1 MAVRA
6 VVTCLVSAAL
16 IVGCNPDQ
24 RARDRLTAGWLDRD
38 SPIAEVRLPDGDCL
52 DLSDLPEPWRI
63 SSSTTSKNAEFGLP
77 GELFRPH
84 APRYSHLI
92 SVSSPGA
99 SWSDYRL
106 YAEEWLVEDAQKP
119 SAHYPAFDLS
129 GFKGYPA
136 DDGQIIYISEDLDA
150 FMECGLEYGC
160 TIHDGIIARPTR
172 LNIQIPWEDRFHAAE
187 RLKTSRQ
194 LVNTLRTQCS

>member
-1 MAVRA
+1 LAVRA
-6 VVTCLVSAAL
+6 VFTCLVSAAL

-24 RARDRLTAGWLDRD
+24 RARDELTAPWWD
-38 SPIAEVRLPDGDCL
+38 SNIPIAEVRLPDGDCL
-52 DLSDLPEPWRI
+52 DLSVLPAPWRI
-63 SSSTTSKNAEFGLP
+63 SASTTSNNAEFGLP
-77 GELFRPH
+77 GELFRPY
-84 APRYSHLI
+84 APRFRHLI

-99 SWSDYRL
+99 TLADYRS
-106 YAEEWLVEDAQKP
+106 YAEQWLTEDAQKP
-119 SAHYPAFDLS
+119 SAHDPAFDVS

-136 DDGQIIYISEDLDA
+136 DDGLIIYISEDLDA
-150 FMECGLEYGC
+150 FMGCGLEYGC

-172 LNIQIPWEDRFHAAE
+172 LNVSFPWEDRFHASE